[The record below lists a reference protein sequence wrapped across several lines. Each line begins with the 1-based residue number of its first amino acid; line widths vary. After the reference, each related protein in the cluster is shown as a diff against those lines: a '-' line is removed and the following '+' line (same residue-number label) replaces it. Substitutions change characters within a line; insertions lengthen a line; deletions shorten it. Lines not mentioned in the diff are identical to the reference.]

1 MKNHIGFSII
11 LLVATSLLFITCK
24 KDSAGDEKLDLL
36 QVGNGNV
43 LPSDWGIRGFNHA
56 GMPVIHHSTD
66 NLYEWDEANNTL
78 NKLGNTIPYAQ
89 QVANSRVAQDAK
101 GDYYYHSG
109 MQGEVYKL
117 NQSTNQWDL
126 INIVDGYKNKMLVN
140 KPGDIL
146 LLIDNRPIGGKESY
160 FFKAASSADWVK
172 LLDKPSD
179 IDETA
184 VPVFLSDDGLAF
196 FNYASSPAMIDGSG
210 IYSDIVLNTK
220 TGKFLK
226 LFDKSDPDNFPVT
239 EGYNYNAFYTD
250 CITAKGV
257 IYVIINSTTSATA
270 AMYKLTPDA
279 LPAKFVKMQDLDL
292 ARLEEDSYLSLR
304 GYKIDEATG
313 KVKIRVS
320 CMRGIYSHKNI
331 GIASFGSS
339 SIKILEHDGPQR
351 GFISGPDGSVYV
363 QNWQGYLYKWK

>member
-1 MKNHIGFSII
+1 MKNNIGFTII
-11 LLVATSLLFITCK
+11 LLLATSLLFITCK
-24 KDSAGDEKLDLL
+24 KDSAENEKLDLL
-36 QVGNGNV
+36 QLGSGNV

-56 GMPVIHHSTD
+56 GMPIIHHSTD
-66 NLYEWDEANNTL
+66 NLYEWDETNNTF
-78 NKLGNTIPYAQ
+78 NKLGNTIPYAL

-109 MQGEVYKL
+109 MQGEVYML

-126 INIVDGYKNKMLVN
+126 INIVEGYKNKMLVN
-140 KPGDIL
+140 KIGDIL
-146 LLIDNRPIGGKESY
+146 VFVDNRPIGGKESY
-160 FFKAASSADWVK
+160 YLKSANSPDWVK
-172 LLDKPSD
+172 LLDKPAE

-184 VPVFLSDDGLAF
+184 VPSFLTDDGLVF
-196 FNYASSPAMIDGSG
+196 FNYASSPAGIDGSG

-220 TGKFLK
+220 TGMFLK
-226 LFDKSDPDNFPVT
+226 LYDKSDPDNFPVT

-250 CITAKGV
+250 CLTSNGV
-257 IYVIINSTTSATA
+257 IYSIINSTTSATA
-270 AMYKLTPDA
+270 TIYKLIPDV
-279 LPAKFVKMQDLDL
+279 LPSKFVKMQDLDL

-313 KVKIRVS
+313 KVKIRMS
-320 CMRGIYSHKNI
+320 CMRGLYSHKNI
-331 GIASFGSS
+331 GIASLGSS

-363 QNWQGYLYKWK
+363 QNWQGYMYKWK